1 MKIFE
6 NKTIL
11 VADDDPGNRELVV
24 STMHGIASGIKVLSA
39 AHGGQVLE
47 ILAKRDV
54 DAVLLDWEMPVKD
67 GYAVLCEMKA
77 NSQWSAIP
85 VLMYTGVMTSTIN
98 LVKALEIGAA
108 DFIRKPTEPVE
119 LTARIKS
126 VLKQRED
133 FTTLMRLQKE
143 SAEMKSLVLNTEINS
158 LKEQLNNYLIQL
170 ARKNEVLINLRE
182 RLNDGESPVEA
193 AKHIDSLVNMENYW
207 DELFQQFSKLDNNF
221 MSALN
226 SRHVDLSPNELK
238 FCVLLKAGMSS
249 KDIASL
255 MNVSSAAI
263 EKSRYRIRK
272 KLGLEPEEGLERYI
286 LSV

>member
-24 STMHGIASGIKVLSA
+24 STMHGIADGIKVLSA
-39 AHGGQVLE
+39 SHGGQVLE
-47 ILAKRDV
+47 ILARRDV

-77 NSQWSAIP
+77 NLQWAAIP

-133 FTTLMRLQKE
+133 FTNLMRLEKE

-158 LKEQLNNYLIQL
+158 LKEKLNNYLLQL

-182 RLNDGESPVEA
+182 RLNGGENSVDA
-193 AKHIDSLVNMENYW
+193 AKYIDSLVNMENYW
-207 DELFQQFSKLDNNF
+207 DELFQQFSRFDNSF
-221 MSALN
+221 MATLN
-226 SRHVDLSPNELK
+226 NKHDDLSPNELK
-238 FCVLLKAGMSS
+238 FCVLLKAGMNS

-255 MNVSSAAI
+255 MNVSPSAI
-263 EKSRYRIRK
+263 EKNRYRIRK
-272 KLGLEPEEGLERYI
+272 KLLLQPEESLEKYI
-286 LSV
+286 ISF

>member
-6 NKTIL
+6 RKTIL

-24 STMHGIASGIKVLSA
+24 STLHGLADGIKVLSA
-39 AHGGQVLE
+39 SHGGLALE
-47 ILAKRDV
+47 ILGKRSV

-77 NSQWSAIP
+77 DQRWKNIP
-85 VLMYTGVMTSTIN
+85 VLMYTGVMISNVN

-108 DFIRKPTEPVE
+108 DFIRKPAEPVE
-119 LTARIKS
+119 LIARIKS
-126 VLKQRED
+126 VLTQSED
-133 FTTLMRLQKE
+133 FNERMRLE
-143 SAEMKSLVLNTEINS
+143 NEATEMRSRVLKNEISS

-170 ARKNEVLINLRE
+170 ARKNEVLINLRD
-182 RLNDGESPVEA
+182 RLNAGESSIEA

-207 DELFQQFSKLDNNF
+207 DELFQQFNRFDKHFLTS
-221 MSALN
+221 LN
-226 SRHVDLSPNELK
+226 KKHDELSPNELK
-238 FCVLLKAGMSS
+238 FCVLVKAGMGS

-272 KLGLEPEEGLERYI
+272 KLSLQPEESLEKYI
-286 LSV
+286 LSF